1 MTPELW
7 RSRTTET
14 ADATCASNRGYMS
27 RVYRDRRF
35 AFLASA
41 LLVFAWAANGQ
52 ESLTLGEAVQLAL
65 RQNPAFQ
72 TSEDESDAAR
82 ARVGEARA
90 AWFPRIDFSQ
100 GFTRGD
106 NPVYVFGTLLT
117 QRRFTAANFGLASLN
132 APLPLDNFQ
141 TRFDGQMS
149 LFDSGR
155 TWFRVQGAKRLRT
168 AAEFQTEQARQDLI
182 LKVVQ
187 AYYGVLVSRENA
199 AAAGEALRV
208 AESNEKRIENMQRSG
223 LVVDSDVLSAK
234 VFVAQMKDGE
244 IRARNRAETARMALA
259 RELGLALEARPEPSE
274 SLAEPVEPSR
284 TPEEWAQ
291 FAVEHRPALRAAQLQ
306 QDAAASEK
314 KVARAEFGP
323 KVGLYAD
330 FERDALTLGGPSGTN
345 WTAGA
350 RLDLNL
356 FAGGAER
363 SRLAE
368 AQANASKAKH
378 NLEWFRSGVLLEV
391 RQAYLDTTAAAQR
404 AAAARDAAEQARESL
419 RIIQNRYD
427 TGLTTITELLRA
439 QAAQL
444 DARTVYLSAL
454 YDWQV
459 ARTQLE
465 RAAGSLTVDSQLLRG
480 GRAQ

>member
-1 MTPELW
+1 
-7 RSRTTET
+7 
-14 ADATCASNRGYMS
+14 MS
-27 RVYRDRRF
+27 RVFRDLYLLLLVP
-35 AFLASA
+35 ALLASSS
-41 LLVFAWAANGQ
+41 FANAQ
-52 ESLTLGEAVQLAL
+52 EPLTLGEAVHLAL

-72 TSEDESDAAR
+72 TSEDEADAAR

-90 AWFPRIDFSQ
+90 GWFPRIDFSQ

-117 QRRFTAANFGLASLN
+117 QRSFTAADFGLSSLN
-132 APLPLDNFQ
+132 TPLPLDNFQ

-182 LKVVQ
+182 LEVVR

-199 AAAGEALRV
+199 AAASDALGV
-208 AESNEKRIENMQRSG
+208 AESNEKRIKDMRASG
-223 LVVDSDVLSAK
+223 LVVDSDVLSAR
-234 VFVAQMKDGE
+234 VFVAQMKDRE
-244 IRARNRAETARMALA
+244 IRAKNRAEVARLVLA
-259 RELGLALEARPEPSE
+259 RELGLAPDARPEPSE
-274 SLAEPVEPSR
+274 SLTEPAEL
-284 TPEEWAQ
+284 TKTLQEWEQ
-291 FAVEHRPALRAAQLQ
+291 FAMNRRPALRAAELQ
-306 QDAAASEK
+306 QDAATSGK
-314 KVARAEFGP
+314 KAARAEFGP
-323 KVGLYAD
+323 RLDLYAD

-350 RLDLNL
+350 RLDFNL
-356 FAGGAER
+356 FAGGAQR

-391 RQAYLDTTAAAQR
+391 REAYLDATAAAQR
-404 AAAARDAAEQARESL
+404 AAAARDSADQARESL
-419 RIIQNRYD
+419 RIIQNRYEA
-427 TGLTTITELLRA
+427 GLTTITELLRA

-444 DARTVYLSAL
+444 DARSAYLSAL
-454 YDWQV
+454 YDWHL
-459 ARTQLE
+459 ARAQLE
-465 RAAGSLTVDSQLLRG
+465 RSAGSLTTDSALLRG
-480 GRAQ
+480 GRSQ